1 MARAPRMTP
10 TDQIYEVPAPAP
22 ATEPVPQ
29 EVPPMSAMT
38 EAPITPVSA
47 PVSPMMP
54 DTTTPRAFDAFAHL
68 RKIRTRQGM
77 QDYLDVKW
85 RVAWVRAE
93 HPTAQIVTEQV
104 EGDEQHARF
113 KCTITLPNGAV
124 ATGHGSETTGDFPDF
139 YEKAET
145 KSIGRACASLGYGTD
160 SASDFD
166 DGEPLDGRG
175 AAKDER
181 AARTSPEPATAP
193 PRRETSAPPAEP
205 VSAERGGDNVTPIAQ
220 GRPRPTEAAPNRLP
234 ATRRMPAPPMS
245 SGTGTDTHSPA
256 PAATDDRSN
265 VHQHT
270 QLRALADNGFDLLA
284 RIATFGLSNVE
295 ELSREQA
302 KELILAGRAATSGAH
317 ALH

>member
-10 TDQIYEVPAPAP
+10 TDQIPEAEAP
-22 ATEPVPQ
+22 ATGPAPQ
-29 EVPPMSAMT
+29 EAPPMSAMP
-38 EAPITPVSA
+38 ETPVFPA
-47 PVSPMMP
+47 PTPVTPTAP
-54 DTTTPRAFDAFAHL
+54 DPAAPRAFDAFAHL

-104 EGDEQHARF
+104 EGDAQHARF

-124 ATGHGSETTGDFPDF
+124 ATGHGSETAGDFPDF

-145 KSIGRACASLGYGTD
+145 KAIGRACASLGYGTD

-166 DGEPLDGRG
+166 DGEPLDGRA

-181 AARTSPEPATAP
+181 AARTAPEPAAAT

-205 VSAERGGDNVTPIAQ
+205 ANAERNDNVTPIAQ
-220 GRPRPTEAAPNRLP
+220 GRTRPVEAAPSRLP
-234 ATRRMPAPPMS
+234 ATRRMPAPPVS
-245 SGTGTDTHSPA
+245 GGNGTGTHGPA
-256 PAATDDRSN
+256 PTADDRSN
-265 VHQHT
+265 IHQHT
-270 QLRALADNGFDLLA
+270 QLRALADNGFGLSVRL
-284 RIATFGLSNVE
+284 ATFGLSEVE
-295 ELSREQA
+295 ELTREQA

>member
-1 MARAPRMTP
+1 
-10 TDQIYEVPAPAP
+10 
-22 ATEPVPQ
+22 
-29 EVPPMSAMT
+29 MSAMPET
-38 EAPITPVSA
+38 PITSVTPIA
-47 PVSPMMP
+47 P
-54 DTTTPRAFDAFAHL
+54 DTAAPRAFDAFAHL

-93 HPTAQIVTEQV
+93 HPTAQILTEQV
-104 EGDEQHARF
+104 EGDAQHARF

-124 ATGHGSETTGDFPDF
+124 ATGHGSETAADFPDF

-166 DGEPLDGRG
+166 DGEPLDGRA

-181 AARTSPEPATAP
+181 AARTSPEPAAS
-193 PRRETSAPPAEP
+193 PRRETVAPPAESA
-205 VSAERGGDNVTPIAQ
+205 SAERGDNVTPIAQ
-220 GRPRPTEAAPNRLP
+220 GRPRPVDAAPSRLP
-234 ATRRMPAPPMS
+234 ATRRMPAPPVS
-245 SGTGTDTHSPA
+245 SGNGTGTHGPA
-256 PAATDDRSN
+256 PAMDDRSN
-265 VHQHT
+265 IHQHT

-284 RIATFGLSNVE
+284 RLATFGLSDVE
-295 ELSREQA
+295 ELTREQA